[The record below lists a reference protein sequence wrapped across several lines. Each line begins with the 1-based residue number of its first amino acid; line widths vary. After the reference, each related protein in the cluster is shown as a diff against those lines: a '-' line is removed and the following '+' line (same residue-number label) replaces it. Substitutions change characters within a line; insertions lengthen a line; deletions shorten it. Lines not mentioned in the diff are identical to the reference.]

1 MDKKIL
7 KIVITLLLMV
17 SVSIICIVGYKYSQ
31 RHTDTQS
38 KDVIENFIE
47 NVDQQ
52 YAKVNKKVAAGYLNK
67 EKIGKKFVY
76 SALINEEN
84 TINNEVDEL
93 FEKFCQRKH
102 LAILEHLIETVPMTC
117 DDITK
122 LQDLLNDK
130 QRKTVVEVV
139 CNCTPGQCDCKEN
152 LEVTP

>member
-1 MDKKIL
+1 MPISKAEWEIMRVVWTKGETTSTEIL
-7 KIVITLLLMV
+7 NILSQKTEWTSSTVKTLLKRL
-17 SVSIICIVGYKYSQ
+17 
-31 RHTDTQS
+31 
-38 KDVIENFIE
+38 
-47 NVDQQ
+47 VD
-52 YAKVNKKVAAGYLNK
+52 KGYLNT

-84 TINNEVDEL
+84 TINNEVDEH

-139 CNCTPGQCDCKEN
+139 CNCTPGQCHCKEN